1 MTRPR
6 LLLDLSP
13 ELEHDLF
20 DVQTLMRLDRV
31 ADVQRASSARVPD
44 LKRLDADILVT
55 GWGSAALPATL
66 EQGARLKLIA
76 HSAGTVRWLVP
87 KTLVA
92 DGVRVTQAAAGMA
105 TSVAE
110 LALFFTQ
117 SLLRR
122 LYAVDRRMVHGDWSG
137 ALGFGLGRTI
147 AGTRIGV
154 IGASRVGRSYI
165 ELVTALGA
173 EVVVSDP
180 YLHPAEARDMGVD
193 LVELDALLASCPVVA
208 LHAPVTHE
216 TRGMLTAGRFAL
228 LQDGA
233 VFVNTARSAIIDS
246 AALVAELR
254 SGRISAALDVFD
266 VEPLPAGDPLWSLPN
281 VMLTPHIGAVTTH
294 SRRTQGAIVVEEI
307 ERFASGVGLR
317 FEVNEAN
324 YDRLA

>member
-20 DVQTLMRLDRV
+20 DVPTLMRLDRV
-31 ADVQRASSARVPD
+31 ADVQRAGSERVADPT
-44 LKRLDADILVT
+44 RLDADILVT
-55 GWGSAALPATL
+55 GWGSAALPASL
-66 EQGARLKLIA
+66 EQGARLKLVA

-122 LYAVDRRMVHGDWSG
+122 LYAVDRLMVQGDWSG
-137 ALGFGLGRTI
+137 ALEFGLGRTI

-180 YLHPAEARDMGVD
+180 YLHPAEARDMGVE
-193 LVELDALLASCPVVA
+193 LVELDDLLASCPVVA
-208 LHAPVTHE
+208 LHAPVTHQ
-216 TRGMLTAGRFAL
+216 TRGMLTAERFAL
-228 LQDGA
+228 LRDGA

-294 SRRTQGAIVVEEI
+294 SRRTQGVIVVEEI

>member
-1 MTRPR
+1 MTRPS

-20 DVQTLMRLDRV
+20 DSATLARLDRV
-31 ADVQRASSARVPD
+31 ADVQRASTSRVPEQ
-44 LKRLDADILVT
+44 KRLEADILVT

-66 EQGARLKLIA
+66 DRGDHLKLVA

-117 SLLRR
+117 SLLRT
-122 LYAVDRRMVHGDWSG
+122 LYGVDRAMVRGDWEG
-137 ALGFGLGRTI
+137 ALGYGLGRTV

-180 YLHPAEARDMGVD
+180 YLHPSEAREMGVELID
-193 LVELDALLASCPVVA
+193 LDDLLATCPVVA

-216 TRGMLTAGRFAL
+216 TRGMLTAERFAL
-228 LQDGA
+228 LSDGA

-307 ERFASGVGLR
+307 ERFASGIGLR

>member
-20 DVQTLMRLDRV
+20 DAPTLMRLDRV
-31 ADVQRASSARVPD
+31 ADVQRAGSARVADP
-44 LKRLDADILVT
+44 KRLDADILVT

-66 EQGARLKLIA
+66 EKGARLKLVA

-117 SLLRR
+117 SLLRT
-122 LYAVDRRMVHGDWSG
+122 LYGVDRRMVQGDWSG
-137 ALGFGLGRTI
+137 ALDFGLGRTI

-180 YLHPAEARDMGVD
+180 YLHPAEARDMGVE
-193 LVELDALLASCPVVA
+193 LVELDDLLASCPVVA

-216 TRGMLTAGRFAL
+216 TRGMLTAERFAL

-233 VFVNTARSAIIDS
+233 AFVNTARSAIIDS

-281 VMLTPHIGAVTTH
+281 VILTPHIGAVTTH

-317 FEVNEAN
+317 FEVNETN